1 MVKGSNANTKFFH
14 LRASCRKSAN
24 NISQLSDGT
33 ATLSSQ
39 SAIANHLFSY
49 FRNMIGSVQLSSS
62 TIDFST
68 IYGIEMVNLSLLHVP
83 FSVDEVKSA
92 IFACAPDKAPG
103 PDGFPLLFYRSFW
116 SVLQNDVM
124 DIFNAFHNGST
135 DLSGI
140 NTAGFA
146 PFPRN
151 PTCCSRLTFALSAWL
166 IDKAVSTDI
175 LPAVG
180 IGEVKIH
187 SLQFADD
194 VLLFFDGSVRSATI
208 ISPLQAF
215 PLSYLGLLLSL
226 KALCRADY
234 LPIIEKID
242 KRLAAGSVQLSP
254 EEAVLSS

>member
-1 MVKGSNANTKFFH
+1 MKPVNRFSAKLTKVREDLQLWCRGISSTLKQQSFSCLQWLLWLDSAEERRALSALERSIRPKLKIRYEEICLIEELKWKQRSRVQWLREGNANAKFFH

-49 FRNMIGSVQLSSS
+49 FCNMIGSVQLSSS

-68 IYGIEMVNLSLLHVP
+68 IYGIETVDLSLLHVP
-83 FSVDEVKSA
+83 FSVDKVKSA
-92 IFACAPDKAPG
+92 IFACAPDKAPS

-140 NTAGFA
+140 NT
-146 PFPRN
+146 
-151 PTCCSRLTFALSAWL
+151 S
-166 IDKAVSTDI
+166 
-175 LPAVG
+175 
-180 IGEVKIH
+180 
-187 SLQFADD
+187 
-194 VLLFFDGSVRSATI
+194 
-208 ISPLQAF
+208 
-215 PLSYLGLLLSL
+215 
-226 KALCRADY
+226 
-234 LPIIEKID
+234 
-242 KRLAAGSVQLSP
+242 
-254 EEAVLSS
+254 